1 MSPATW
7 HEAEKQ
13 GTQHAKQS
21 LPVTGAL
28 WLTLLKFSSGE
39 WNVSTAERDVLLAY
53 GLVCKEEDTTVLTSY
68 GRQVLERS
76 S

>member
-7 HEAEKQ
+7 RDAESRSAEYVKQ
-13 GTQHAKQS
+13 Q

-28 WLTLLKFSSGE
+28 WLSLLKFSSGE
-39 WNVSTAERDVLLAY
+39 WNLNAAERDALLAY
-53 GLVCKEEDTTVLTSY
+53 GLIRKDGDAFVLTSY
-68 GRQVLERS
+68 GSQVLELS

>member
-7 HEAEKQ
+7 NDADNRSTPY
-13 GTQHAKQS
+13 TQQS

-28 WLTLLKFSSGE
+28 WLALLRFSSGE
-39 WNVSTAERDVLLAY
+39 WNVSAAERDALLAY
-53 GLVCKEEDTTVLTSY
+53 GLICKERDATVLTPY
-68 GRQVLERS
+68 GRQVLKLS